1 MTLERSLSAFERA
14 KRVIPGGVN
23 SPVRAFR
30 AVGGSPIFIKSASGC
45 TIVDLNER
53 TYVDYV
59 MSWGPLILGHAYPP
73 VVKAIQAA
81 AARGTSFGT
90 PTELESE
97 LAELVCAM
105 IPSIEKVRFVS
116 SGTEATMSALRL
128 ARGFTKRDKVIKF
141 AGCYHGHA
149 DAFLISAGS
158 GALTNGVP
166 DSPGVTAGTAR
177 DTIVVDYNDLAAVEA
192 AFAANPEQIAAV
204 IVEPYAA
211 NMGLVLPVPGFL
223 QGLRDLT
230 TRHGALLIFD
240 EVVTAFRV
248 SPGGAQER
256 ERVLPDLTTL
266 GKIIGGGLPVGAF
279 GGRADVMAALSPEGP
294 VYQAGTLSG
303 NPLAMAA
310 GIATL
315 RTLLRDQP
323 YPQLDQVSQRLVEG
337 LEQVF
342 RSHEIPHTTARAGSL
357 VGFFFTSGPVQDLKA
372 AKTSDT
378 QLYGRFFHAMLDRGF
393 YFAPSQFEAAFLS
406 TAHTATEVDR
416 TLAAADDAL
425 TSLRSAL
432 RT

>member
-337 LEQVF
+337 LEEVF

-425 TSLRSAL
+425 TSLRSGL

>member
-425 TSLRSAL
+425 TSLRSGL